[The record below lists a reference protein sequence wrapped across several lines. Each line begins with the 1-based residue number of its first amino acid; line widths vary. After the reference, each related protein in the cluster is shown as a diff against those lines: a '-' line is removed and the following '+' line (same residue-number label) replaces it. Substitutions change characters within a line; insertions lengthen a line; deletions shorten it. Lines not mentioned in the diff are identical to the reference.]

1 MGGFHTHYF
10 GMINHNIYSNM
21 LRAVL
26 LLFLLGFVSVVQ
38 ADSVGAPC
46 NTHSNGSL
54 LPALYESWKE
64 PELSREQCDRC
75 ARAAVFT
82 ITLDLISKTPPYGR
96 VQVTKRTEDSVR
108 FIVNAARR
116 NKGFIALSYNRELNS
131 SRHAILIEGETL
143 ILQRKEDGVHFP
155 LIEIDLSNLK

>member
-1 MGGFHTHYF
+1 
-10 GMINHNIYSNM
+10 M

-26 LLFLLGFVSVVQ
+26 FLGLFLLGFVSVVH

-46 NTHSNGSL
+46 TTRLNGSM
-54 LPALYESWKE
+54 LPQVYLSWKE
-64 PELSREQCDRC
+64 PELSREQCEYC
-75 ARAAVFT
+75 ARAALWT

-96 VQVTKRTEDSVR
+96 VQVTRRTEDSVR

-116 NKGFIALSYNRELNS
+116 KKGFIALSYNRELNS

-143 ILQRKEDGVHFP
+143 ILQRKEEGVHLP